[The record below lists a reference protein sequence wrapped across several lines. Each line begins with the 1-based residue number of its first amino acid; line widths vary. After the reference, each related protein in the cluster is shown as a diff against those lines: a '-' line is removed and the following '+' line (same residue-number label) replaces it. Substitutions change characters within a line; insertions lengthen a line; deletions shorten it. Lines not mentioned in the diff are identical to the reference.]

1 MRTLL
6 VLGALGVG
14 ALQAADLELQQDT
27 LQAWDDYMRQ
37 ATVAADQLVHAG
49 KPFLRI
55 AENQDRIARVRK
67 GEVVVWAATENSP
80 RRVPSGLI
88 HDWMGAAFIP
98 NVRIDDVIA
107 VLRNYSRYK
116 DIYKPG
122 VLDARLVK
130 QEGTGDRYS
139 MLVRNGS
146 FFTRT
151 ALDGEYDTNYCQ
163 VDDTRWYSVSST
175 VSIREV
181 ENYGQ
186 PGEHKQ
192 PPDRGHGY
200 VWRVAGFSRFEQR
213 DGGVFME
220 DEVIVL
226 SRDVPTALRWMAG
239 PIIRRVARETIATS
253 INSTRTAATT
263 KAGETNVTAKRP
275 PDAELC
281 AHTAAAGC
289 PR

>member
-1 MRTLL
+1 
-6 VLGALGVG
+6 
-14 ALQAADLELQQDT
+14 
-27 LQAWDDYMRQ
+27 MRQ
-37 ATVAADQLVHAG
+37 ATVAADQHVQAT

-55 AENQDRIARVRK
+55 AENQDRMARARK
-67 GEVVVWAATENSP
+67 GEIVVWPAAENNP
-80 RRVPSGLI
+80 RRVPAGLI
-88 HDWMGAAFIP
+88 HHWLGAAFIP
-98 NVRIDDVIA
+98 NVRMGDVIA

-122 VLDARLVK
+122 VLDAKLLK
-130 QEGTGDRYS
+130 QEGNGDRFS

-151 ALDGEYDTNYCQ
+151 ALDGEYDTTYCQ

-175 VSIREV
+175 VRLHEV

-186 PGEHKQ
+186 PGERRL

-200 VWRVAGFSRFEQR
+200 IWRAAGFSRFEER
-213 DGGVFME
+213 EGGVYLE

-226 SRDVPTALRWMAG
+226 SRDVPSAIRWMAG

-253 INSTRTAATT
+253 IGSTRTAATA
-263 KAGETNVTAKRP
+263 KAAETNVTAKRP
-275 PDAELC
+275 PDAEVC